1 MAETTDIALPSIG
14 RVLSKAMGLEPRP
27 SKRTPAEVEAELDQ
41 TKAELAAIKTQL
53 RTVSSALDGLG
64 VALPD
69 DEDDD
74 FEELRRGTLFPGA
87 PHSIAKQPDPV
98 ATQSV
103 LGPYVPFVSS
113 FFVSYNFT
121 VIGWCYLWMHSM
133 YGNYPAANQMANS
146 AAFIGTFIGML
157 VFGCLGDV
165 IGRDPSM
172 VLTLLVM
179 GTGALFS
186 GILPASPLQSSI
198 IPGYM
203 TGTDGSPEGGAVD
216 VAVQLALE
224 QEEEDMQAW
233 YLLIA
238 CRLLIG
244 VGCGGVYPLAAAKA
258 AESCHDDTDV
268 TAKATKAGW
277 AFFWQNPGIIFVYV
291 IGLLLSLGPGA
302 GASFHPTDTHDSDNP
317 GWAVSWRVM
326 LSFGSVGPF
335 LMAYAAAQ
343 SARVAAASSVANHR
357 RHTVAG
363 EVAMNRRLS
372 TSVLGPEKTSVF
384 SRILALSPWRTLLG
398 TAGGWFLFDVPY
410 YGLAILQPRVLSI
423 ILTGLNVQQQ
433 ALANMTVSTVGI
445 LATLLTMSAIQCVD
459 LVTLQWVGFLITA
472 VIAALLAVLWDGL
485 IVPQDGCKAAASGGG
500 HRQLFDSSP
509 FQPGDLRRL
518 DASRLEGPFH
528 LYEEEDPTPN
538 EGFAGSPTA
547 LGIAITLYGLLYGS
561 FWVMNV
567 TTYVMSSV
575 AYPQEVRTTLN
586 GLSSAM
592 GGAILNGQCSNLN
605 DAFLSILFVIAAVCV
620 LGAATTAYGLAG
632 AQQKKKST
640 RVPRASARHPLR
652 RREPPRAQDPR
663 VSRLLRGGGPVS
675 SLT

>member
-1 MAETTDIALPSIG
+1 
-14 RVLSKAMGLEPRP
+14 
-27 SKRTPAEVEAELDQ
+27 
-41 TKAELAAIKTQL
+41 
-53 RTVSSALDGLG
+53 
-64 VALPD
+64 
-69 DEDDD
+69 
-74 FEELRRGTLFPGA
+74 
-87 PHSIAKQPDPV
+87 
-98 ATQSV
+98 
-103 LGPYVPFVSS
+103 
-113 FFVSYNFT
+113 
-121 VIGWCYLWMHSM
+121 
-133 YGNYPAANQMANS
+133 
-146 AAFIGTFIGML
+146 
-157 VFGCLGDV
+157 
-165 IGRDPSM
+165 
-172 VLTLLVM
+172 
-179 GTGALFS
+179 
-186 GILPASPLQSSI
+186 
-198 IPGYM
+198 
-203 TGTDGSPEGGAVD
+203 
-216 VAVQLALE
+216 
-224 QEEEDMQAW
+224 
-233 YLLIA
+233 
-238 CRLLIG
+238 
-244 VGCGGVYPLAAAKA
+244 
-258 AESCHDDTDV
+258 
-268 TAKATKAGW
+268 
-277 AFFWQNPGIIFVYV
+277 
-291 IGLLLSLGPGA
+291 
-302 GASFHPTDTHDSDNP
+302 
-317 GWAVSWRVM
+317 M
-326 LSFGSVGPF
+326 LSFGAVGPF

-343 SARVAAASSVANHR
+343 SARVAAASSVATHR

-384 SRILALSPWRTLLG
+384 SRILALSPWRTLIG

-459 LVTLQWVGFLITA
+459 LARRSLWVGARPSAPHLPASLAPAPCSRQVTLQWVGFLITA

-561 FWVMNV
+561 FHHVFLFYLTYFFFRYGLLYGSFWVMNV

-592 GGAILNGQCSNLN
+592 G
-605 DAFLSILFVIAAVCV
+605 AAE
-620 LGAATTAYGLAG
+620 
-632 AQQKKKST
+632 
-640 RVPRASARHPLR
+640 RAEARPENAPPPLHNTSPSPCR
-652 RREPPRAQDPR
+652 QD
-663 VSRLLRGGGPVS
+663 GGDHWHDPFR
-675 SLT
+675 